1 MRCREDIAPGEVFLY
16 IPNKC
21 IISAEHAKLSEIGA
35 IFKNHDSLFVTSP
48 QREYLILLVYI
59 LYEMTKG
66 EESFYHSYFEAVG
79 TLEELAC
86 WWETDVIEKYDDPVF
101 RSNLTK
107 SKEEH
112 TTDWE
117 SI

>member
-48 QREYLILLVYI
+48 
-59 LYEMTKG
+59 
-66 EESFYHSYFEAVG
+66 
-79 TLEELAC
+79 
-86 WWETDVIEKYDDPVF
+86 
-101 RSNLTK
+101 
-107 SKEEH
+107 
-112 TTDWE
+112 
-117 SI
+117 